1 MNIVVFA
8 SDAKG
13 LSSLNSIIT
22 ELSERDHNIFA
33 FITQDTQIR
42 FPKIHKSSY
51 KVLSNVES
59 KETVYSKSLDTNLP
73 FKPDWL
79 IINRERWNPETEI
92 IIEFKEKFG
101 SKIGLVEPNAAMI
114 NAVEGFLETKSKN
127 RFVKY
132 IDVFFDHSEFISNQR
147 NLLGF
152 SGNSVVVGN
161 PKYDINLE
169 PNESVLTSLRKKYRV
184 DPNKKQVLLFSLM
197 NSSREYLFKEFE
209 KYIEQNKGYQY
220 FFKPYPGEP
229 FEPQFHRQYFP
240 EFFIEGVTPILSEPD
255 IWGMFNLCD
264 IHIGSFS
271 SIFHSSYLLGKE
283 VIDFSKEIGMR
294 ERFLDPSPILN
305 SEGKGLEDK
314 SELWMR
320 VFNLKSIEE
329 LKNLLSE
336 DVIKNISKDN
346 NKVWNI
352 VDSLPSLDTEDRY
365 DEILNLFDSFNDKK
379 SNKRIVDYLE
389 QI

>member
-1 MNIVVFA
+1 MNVAVFA
-8 SDAKG
+8 SDARG
-13 LSSLNSIIT
+13 LSSLNSIIS

-51 KVLSNVES
+51 KVLSNVEGE
-59 KETVYSKSLDTNLP
+59 ETIYSNSLDTNLP
-73 FKPDWL
+73 FRPDWL
-79 IINRERWNPETEI
+79 IINRERWNPESEI
-92 IIEFKEKFG
+92 IVHFKERFG
-101 SKIGLVEPNAAMI
+101 SKIGLVEPNSPLI
-114 NAVEGFLETKSKN
+114 NGIEGFLETLSKN

-169 PNESVLTSLRKKYRV
+169 PSEPVLTNLRKKYKV
-184 DPNKKQVLLFSLM
+184 DPNRKQVLLFSLV
-197 NSSREYLFKEFE
+197 NSSREDLFKEFE
-209 KYIEQNKGYQY
+209 KYISQNREYQY
-220 FFKPYPGEP
+220 FIKPYPGEP
-229 FEPQFHRQYFP
+229 FELQFHNQYFP
-240 EFFIEGVTPILSEPD
+240 EFFIQGVTPILDEPD
-255 IWGMFNLCD
+255 VWGMFNICD
-264 IHIGSFS
+264 IHVGSFS
-271 SIFHSSYLLGKE
+271 SIFHSSYLLNKE
-283 VIDFSKEIGMR
+283 VIDFSKEVRMR
-294 ERFLDPSPILN
+294 ERFLDPLPILN

-336 DVIKNISKDN
+336 DMIKNISKNN

-352 VDSLPSLDTEDRY
+352 VDSLPSLDTESRY
-365 DEILNLFDSFNDKK
+365 DKILKLFDSFNDKK